1 MVCIPMA
8 QTLREE
14 NLQSRFDAV
23 SLKSLQLQQAIRVGD
38 DDLVRLLDRELD
50 PLIGAVVDY
59 WAVDSREIHLQLR
72 FIGSLIREDA
82 GDRSCVV
89 RHSAVLSVLLD
100 RYFGTD
106 RLLAGNGPALYRQE
120 ALQARG
126 GYDDTLLN
134 ESILNSLPDRIA
146 VITADCRYIYVNPTY
161 AAHCNRTA
169 LDLVGQHVSEF
180 IGQENFETRTKFCFD
195 RCFAGE
201 TVDFTYWATGGI
213 HPVLVRGRATPLR
226 AHDNRVIGAIMM
238 LKDTVQTVDDIAA

>member
-1 MVCIPMA
+1 MPMP

-14 NLQSRFDAV
+14 NLQSRFNAV
-23 SLKSLQLQQAIRVGD
+23 SMKILQLQQAIRVGD

-50 PLIGAVVDY
+50 PLIGDVVDY

-106 RLLAGNGPALYRQE
+106 RLTVGDGPVLFRQE
-120 ALQARG
+120 TQHLRG
-126 GYDDTLLN
+126 GVDDTLLN
-134 ESILNSLPDRIA
+134 ESILNSLHDRIA

-161 AAHCNRTA
+161 AAYRNRTA
-169 LDLVGQHVSEF
+169 LDLVGHHVSEF
-180 IGQENFETRTKFCFD
+180 IGQENFETRTKTCFD

-201 TVDFTYWATGGI
+201 TVDFTYWASGGV
-213 HPVLVRGRATPLR
+213 HPLLVRGRATPLR

-238 LKDTVQTVDDIAA
+238 LKDAVQTIDDIAA